1 MIEVYVTKMYLF
13 VKITQ
18 LGYVRFNVCTFYL
31 KIKSTV
37 KNKNSLKGALEMEGI
52 DETRMAKCRYF

>member
-37 KNKNSLKGALEMEGI
+37 KNKKFEGGI
-52 DETRMAKCRYF
+52 GNGRNR